1 MSDPK
6 DIINWAG
13 ISRFLANDRT
23 SVSQNRT
30 PIKYQPKVDRLINLI
45 EQWQNEN
52 CESSNGG

>member
-23 SVSQNRT
+23 SVSQNRI
-30 PIKYQPKVDRLINLI
+30 PVKYQPKVDRLINLI

>member
-23 SVSQNRT
+23 SVSQNRI